1 MEITAFT
8 PHPKQRELL
17 ESVIHGKEKYHIAS
31 IGRQFG
37 KSMMAENLALYWGIN
52 DAPCKILWVSPVYSQ
67 ATKVQKEVMSAIG
80 GTPLVRNNNYSTN
93 EIELATGSTIYFRS
107 AERYDNI
114 RGMTL
119 DYCIVDEA
127 GYIKDDA
134 WREAI
139 KPTLLV
145 RGKKVL
151 FISTPKGKNW
161 FYDMYQYG
169 TSTDYPNYKSYK
181 GSSYDTPFI
190 DMQEID
196 EARKTVPDKVFKQ
209 EYLAEF
215 IDGGGEV
222 FSNLDSI
229 ATLDKYPAPVGR
241 CFAGLDIGRQED
253 YTVLTIMDSKGTV
266 VDIYRD
272 NKNSWG
278 AMILEVVSRL
288 QRFNA
293 SCLVE
298 VNGVGDAVFE
308 QLRNRYKNCH
318 PFVTTNQSKNEIIE
332 GLILDANEASICI
345 PKETLFPHLYQ
356 ELGYFTYDYSPKT
369 RRIVYGHPVGL
380 HDDTVM
386 SLALCNYNRK
396 TNRNYGT
403 YAIR

>member
-17 ESVIHGKEKYHIAS
+17 MSVINGSEKYHVAS

-37 KSMMAENLALYWGIN
+37 KSMLAENLALYWGIN
-52 DAPCKILWVSPVYSQ
+52 DAPCQILWVSPVYSQ
-67 ATKVQKEVMSAIG
+67 ANKVQKEIMSAIG
-80 GTPLVRNNNYSTN
+80 GTALVKSNNYSTN
-93 EIELATGSTIYFRS
+93 EIELATGSIIYFRS

-127 GYIKDDA
+127 GFIKDDA

-161 FYDMYQYG
+161 FYDLYQYG
-169 TSTDYPNYKSYK
+169 TSPDYPNYRSYK

-190 DMQEID
+190 DEQEIE
-196 EARKTVPDKVFKQ
+196 EARRTVPEKVFRQ

-215 IDGGGEV
+215 LDGGGEV
-222 FSNLDSI
+222 FANLSQI
-229 ATLDKYPAPVGR
+229 AILDTYPTPEGR
-241 CFAGLDIGRQED
+241 CYAGLDIGKQED
-253 YTVLTIMDSKGTV
+253 YTVLTIMDQKGRV

-272 NKNSWG
+272 NQNQWHT
-278 AMILEVVSRL
+278 MIKEVVSRL
-288 QRFNA
+288 KRFNA
-293 SCLVE
+293 SCMVE
-298 VNGVGDAVFE
+298 VNGVGDPIYE
-308 QLRNRYKNCH
+308 QIKRSHHNTH
-318 PFVTTNQSKNEIIE
+318 PFVTTHQSKNEIIE
-332 GLILDANEASICI
+332 GLIIDTNEVGISI
-345 PKETLFPHLYQ
+345 PSETLFPHLYQ
-356 ELGYFTYDYSPKT
+356 EMGYFTYEYSPKT
-369 RRIVYGHPVGL
+369 RNIRYGHPVGL

-396 TNRNYGT
+396 TNRTYGT

>member
-17 ESVIHGKEKYHIAS
+17 NSVISGSEKYHIAS

-37 KSMMAENLALYWGIN
+37 KSMMAENLALYWAIN

-67 ATKVQKEVMSAIG
+67 ANKVQKEVIQAIG
-80 GTPLVRNNNYSTN
+80 GTALLRSNNYSTN
-93 EIELATGSTIYFRS
+93 EITLSTGSVIYFRS

-119 DYCIVDEA
+119 DYAIVDEA

-161 FYDMYQYG
+161 FYDLYQYG
-169 TSTDYPNYKSYK
+169 TSSEYPNYKSYK

-190 DMQEID
+190 DEAEIN
-196 EARKTVPDKVFKQ
+196 EAKKTVPEKVFRQ

-215 IDGGGEV
+215 LDGGGEV
-222 FSNLDSI
+222 FQNVDQI
-229 ATLDKYPAPVGR
+229 AMLDKYPSPVGK
-241 CFAGLDIGRQED
+241 CFAGLDIGKQED
-253 YTVLTIMDSKGTV
+253 FTVLTIMDQKGVV

-272 NKNSWG
+272 NQNQWHT
-278 AMILEVVSRL
+278 MIKEVVSRL
-288 QRFNA
+288 RKFNA
-293 SCLVE
+293 SCMVE
-298 VNGVGDAVFE
+298 VNGVGDPIYE
-308 QLRNRYKNCH
+308 QIKMQWQNTH
-318 PFVTTNQSKNEIIE
+318 PFITTHQSKTEIIE
-332 GLILDANEASICI
+332 GLIIDTNEVSISI
-345 PKETLFPHLYQ
+345 PTEKLFPYLYQ
-356 ELGYFTYDYSPKT
+356 EMGYFTYEYSPKT
-369 RRIVYGHPVGL
+369 RNIRYGHPVGL

-386 SLALCNYNRK
+386 SLAITNYNRK
-396 TNRNYGT
+396 TNKNYGT